1 MMDNPYQFLRAATP
15 YIARFRGKTFVVKL
29 GGELLSEPALLEHVC
44 DQLALLHHLSI
55 PLVVVHG
62 AGPQI
67 EERCAQMGIPT
78 ERVAGRRVTTP
89 EVLDVAKMV
98 FAGSVHTDF
107 LARLRAAG
115 LPCVGL
121 TGVDAGLV
129 TARRRPPVK
138 VTPDDGGPA
147 QLVDYGLVGDI
158 ESLDPRVLV
167 HLLQGGFV
175 PVIAPLTGGADG
187 EVFNTNADTI
197 AAAVASAM
205 RAEKLFFLVRVAGLL
220 RDEADPTTLV
230 SYVTGDELA
239 ALEQQGVV
247 TGGMRPKCRAARDA
261 LQGGVRS
268 VHIVSGVKP
277 DALLREVFTNE
288 GSGTMIVP
296 LPAAREGGA

>member
-15 YIARFRGKTFVVKL
+15 YIARFRGKTFVVKI
-29 GGELLSEPALLEHVC
+29 GGELLSESAVLDHVC

-89 EVLDVAKMV
+89 AVLDVAKMV

-107 LARLRAAG
+107 LARLRLAG

-121 TGVDAGLV
+121 TGVDAGLI

-138 VTPDDGGPA
+138 VTPDDGGPE
-147 QLVDYGLVGDI
+147 QMVDYGLVGDI
-158 ESLDPRVLV
+158 EALDPRVV
-167 HLLQGGFV
+167 NHLLAGGFV
-175 PVIAPLTGGADG
+175 PVIAPLTGSADG
-187 EVFNTNADTI
+187 QVFNTNADTI
-197 AAAVASAM
+197 AAALAGTM
-205 RAEKLFFLVRVAGLL
+205 GAEKLFFLVQVPGLL
-220 RDEADPTTLV
+220 RDETDPTSLV
-230 SYVTGDELA
+230 SYVSAAELI
-239 ALEQQGVV
+239 ALEEQGVV
-247 TGGMRPKCRAARDA
+247 RGGMRPKCRAARDA
-261 LQGGVRS
+261 IARGVHS

-277 DALLREVFTNE
+277 DSLLREVFTNE
-288 GSGTMIVP
+288 GSGTMVV
-296 LPAAREGGA
+296 AHKDESD

>member
-1 MMDNPYQFLRAATP
+1 MIDNPYEFLRGATP

-29 GGELLSEPALLEHVC
+29 GGELLSESTLLDHVC

-55 PLVVVHG
+55 PLVIVHG

-67 EERCAQMGIPT
+67 EERCRQMGIPT

-138 VTPDDGGPA
+138 VVPDDGGPA

-158 ESLDPRVLV
+158 ESLDPWVVV

-175 PVIAPLTGGADG
+175 PVIAPLTGGAHG

-197 AAAVASAM
+197 AAALAGAM
-205 RAEKLFFLVRVAGLL
+205 GAEKLFFLVRVAGLL
-220 RDEADPTTLV
+220 HDEADPTTIV
-230 SYVTGDELA
+230 SYVTGDELVT
-239 ALEQQGVV
+239 LEQQGVV

-261 LQGGVRS
+261 LQRGVRS

-296 LPAAREGGA
+296 RAEDGV